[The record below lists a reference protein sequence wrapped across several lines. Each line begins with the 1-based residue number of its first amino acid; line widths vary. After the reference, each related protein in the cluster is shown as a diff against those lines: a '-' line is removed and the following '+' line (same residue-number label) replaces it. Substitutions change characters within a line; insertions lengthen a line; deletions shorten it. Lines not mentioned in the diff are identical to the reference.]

1 MNPEMLVLVSALCVW
16 GLAIVAL
23 VREER
28 SLVRNV
34 FVAGLAV
41 LGLEAALIAIGVGRH
56 SVDFLAELARVR
68 LAVSALVPGIWLVFS
83 LCYSRGNYRDFLQR
97 WRLAIVLAFV
107 LPLGLCGLFWGELIT
122 GADLEPET
130 GLWVL
135 SYGRPAALVD
145 ILAIVGAVLILT
157 NLERTLR
164 TTIGTMRWRIKFMVL
179 GLGALFVIRLYG
191 SSQSL
196 LYATPS
202 LGLEGL
208 TAISLIVAGALM
220 GLSLLRGRLL
230 HVDVYPSHAVLR
242 NSLTILLAG
251 VYLVVVGFLAQI
263 IAWLGAVA
271 GMPAKGFFVLVG
283 FLGLAVLLLSN
294 RVRQA
299 TSQFVTRHFHRPRYD
314 YSRVWKAFARQTA
327 SAVQLPDFCR
337 AVVRVVS
344 DTLEALSVTV
354 WTVDESRDALVFG
367 GSTSLTDE
375 QAQRL
380 RSTTPH
386 DAELLAALRALPGP
400 FNLETAAAPWAEQLR
415 SASPGTFEAPGGR
428 VCVPLSAQGQLLG
441 VMVLGDRVGEAPY
454 TAEEFDLLKTIGD
467 HVGSSLLNIR
477 LSRRLLES
485 REMEAFQTM
494 STFFVHDLKNT
505 ASSLTLLL
513 RNMPKHFADPA
524 FRDDALKAIAKSV
537 GKINDL
543 IQRLTALRQQKEPQR
558 VPTDLS
564 GLAAQALGAMTAGE
578 QIRVIRNL
586 GPVAKAPMDPEQ
598 MQKVVVNL
606 VLNAVEAISGA
617 GEIRVETG
625 QADGRVWLSVSDTG
639 CGMSRAFMERSLFHP
654 FQTSKREGMGIGLFQ
669 CKRIMEAHGGRIE
682 VESEEGRGTT
692 FRVWLPATGV
702 NQ

>member
-1 MNPEMLVLVSALCVW
+1 MNPESLLVLASALCMW
-16 GLAIVAL
+16 GLAVAAL
-23 VREER
+23 MREER

-34 FVAGLAV
+34 FVAGLV
-41 LGLEAALIAIGVGRH
+41 LLGLESALAAAGSGWH
-56 SVDFLAELARVR
+56 SVVFLTDLQRAR
-68 LAVSALVPGIWLVFS
+68 LLVSALVPGVWLVFS

-97 WRLAIVLAFV
+97 WRLALVLAFV
-107 LPLGLCGLFWGELIT
+107 LPVGTAVLFWGDLVAGVEDGT
-122 GADLEPET
+122 GAC
-130 GLWVL
+130 VL
-135 SYGRPAALVD
+135 TYGRPAATID
-145 ILAIVGAVLILT
+145 ILGIVGAVLILT

-179 GLGALFVIRLYG
+179 GLGALFVMRLYSG
-191 SSQSL
+191 SQAL
-196 LYATPS
+196 LYSSPT
-202 LGLEGL
+202 LGLESL
-208 TAISLIVAGALM
+208 NAISLMVAGGLM
-220 GLSLLRGRLL
+220 GMSLLRGRLL

-251 VYLVVVGFLAQI
+251 IYLVVVGFLAQI
-263 IAWLGAVA
+263 VVWLGAVA
-271 GMPAKGFFVLVG
+271 GLPAKGFFALMAL
-283 FLGLAVLLLSN
+283 LGLAVLLLSN
-294 RVRQA
+294 RVRQGI
-299 TSQFVTRHFHRPRYD
+299 SQFVTRHFHRPRYD

-354 WTVDESRDALVFG
+354 WIVDEARDALVFG

-380 RSTTPH
+380 REPASR
-386 DAELLAALRALPGP
+386 DAELLAALRAMPGP
-400 FNLETAAAPWAEQLR
+400 FHLESASAAWAEHLR
-415 SASPGTFEAPGGR
+415 AASPGTFHVHAGR
-428 VCVPLSAQGQLLG
+428 MCVPLAAQGQLLG
-441 VMVLGDRVGEAPY
+441 VMVLGDRVGDAPY

-524 FRDDALKAIAKSV
+524 FREDALKAIAKSV
-537 GKINDL
+537 SKINDL
-543 IQRLTALRQQKEPQR
+543 IHRLTALRQQTEPQR
-558 VPTDLS
+558 VPMDLS
-564 GLAAQALGAMTAGE
+564 GVAGLALGAISAGDG
-578 QIRVIRNL
+578 IRVVRSL
-586 GPVAKAPMDPEQ
+586 DPVAKAPMDPEQ

-606 VLNAVEAISGA
+606 VLNAVEALDGE
-617 GEIRVETG
+617 GEIRVATG
-625 QADGRVWLSVSDTG
+625 QADGRVWLSVTDTG

-692 FRVWLPATGV
+692 FRVWLPTTGV